1 MTVQIHALLSGSVNE
16 NDDFTGVCLYREKKV
31 VFSFHICITVE

>member
-16 NDDFTGVCLYREKKV
+16 NDDFTGVCLYREKKWYLV
-31 VFSFHICITVE
+31 SIFVLQ